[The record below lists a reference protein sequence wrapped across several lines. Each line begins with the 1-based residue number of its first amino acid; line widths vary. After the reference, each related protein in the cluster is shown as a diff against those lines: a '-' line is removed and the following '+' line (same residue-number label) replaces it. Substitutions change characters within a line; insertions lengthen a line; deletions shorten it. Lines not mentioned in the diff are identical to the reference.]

1 MFKEVTRKL
10 GSQLFA
16 AGVSLRS
23 KAKNNRGI
31 SEMVAV
37 VVLII
42 IVLVVGAL
50 VFLPGT
56 KDYFQNTVFTGMK
69 TATANLFNYKA

>member
-1 MFKEVTRKL
+1 
-10 GSQLFA
+10 
-16 AGVSLRS
+16 
-23 KAKNNRGI
+23 
-31 SEMVAV
+31 MVAV